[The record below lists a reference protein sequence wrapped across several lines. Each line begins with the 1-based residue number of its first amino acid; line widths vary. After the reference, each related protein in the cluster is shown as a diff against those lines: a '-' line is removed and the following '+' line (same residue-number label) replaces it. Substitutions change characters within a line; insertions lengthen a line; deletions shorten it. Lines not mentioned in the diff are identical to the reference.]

1 MGWVRG
7 ILMMR
12 GSSLGWIVG
21 AFSRDQYGTLREPA
35 LRMTIRGRILIGFLI
50 MSVITAA
57 VGAYAT
63 MGVRN
68 AGLLVDK
75 TFDES
80 LMSINYARAA
90 ATDFAAMRAA
100 FARRWIAIDPGMRAA
115 LDHDIEKLN
124 KSLSQDIAIAA
135 ERSQSFRAREA
146 AQNVEKAV
154 EEWNSAC
161 ERLLGSVKTDV
172 NWAALDRH
180 AAKVDDQIDLLVN
193 YTAGDGFLYRQSARA
208 AVARDVQLNIAS
220 IVLAL
225 LLSALVAG
233 ALARRIVGRVAVAS
247 RIAEQIA
254 AGKLDIVVPKGG
266 ADELGGLLAAMGA
279 MRDNIKS
286 MMEREVA
293 QRRSAQAR
301 LADALESSQE
311 GVVVVDA
318 NDSIALANAQAVD
331 LLGISSNMLKP
342 GTPLA
347 QLQPALEHAVAS
359 GQVLMRRDGEPQA
372 TSEALMLDG
381 RWLRVSRS
389 PTSDQG
395 FIVLCS
401 DVSHMK
407 AQERSLLERKMQL
420 EQVNVQLD
428 LALNNM
434 AHGLCMF
441 DSERRLIICN
451 DRYAKMYGLPAELA
465 KPGTPL
471 YAIMQ
476 YLIEKKTFAESGE
489 ETFAAINTRPKDG
502 YSQLVKSFTDGRL
515 VSISSQGTAD
525 GGWVAIH
532 EDITERQKAEAHIAH
547 LARHDQ
553 LTDLPNRAFL
563 REELEKRLRRLRHGE
578 KFAVL
583 WLDLDR
589 FKSVNDSLGHP
600 IGDKLLNAVATTLT
614 NCVNGDDFVARL
626 GGDEFAI
633 VQANVGRPEESG
645 VLASRIIERL
655 GTPYEIEG
663 QQLNIG
669 VSVGL
674 AIAPT
679 DGKNADQLLKN
690 ADLAMYRA
698 KADGRG
704 SYCFFESEMDARIQ
718 ARRALELELRSAL
731 AAGQLQLYY
740 QPLVSAKTGE
750 VRCFEALLRWF
761 HPRLG
766 AIPPGEFIPL
776 AEESGLIGPLGQWV
790 LRTACAEAAKW
801 PSRFRVAVNL
811 SPIQF
816 KNLNLVKS
824 ILGALAASGLPAS
837 RLELEITESVL
848 LEADSRTL
856 AILHELH
863 SLGIRIVMDD
873 FGTGFSSLNYL
884 RSFPFDKI
892 KIDQTF
898 VRDMS
903 KGRDSVAI
911 IKAIIDLGR
920 ALHIEVVAEGVE
932 TEQQLS
938 LLLAEGCTE
947 MQGHY
952 FSKPA
957 PIENFEKVLTERNGR
972 IELAA

>member
-1 MGWVRG
+1 
-7 ILMMR
+7 MMHGR
-12 GSSLGWIVG
+12 SVGWIG
-21 AFSRDQYGTLREPA
+21 GLFFRDQRGVLREPA
-35 LRMTIRGRILIGFLI
+35 LRMTIRGRILTAFLV

-100 FARRWIAIDPGMRAA
+100 FARRWIATDPGMRAA

-135 ERSQSFRAREA
+135 QRSQSGRARDA
-146 AQNVEKAV
+146 AENVEKSVA
-154 EEWNSAC
+154 EWNSVS
-161 ERLLGSVKTDV
+161 ERLLGSVKADL
-172 NWAALDRH
+172 NWATLDRY

-193 YTAGDGFLYRQSARA
+193 YTAGDGFLYRQSAHA

-247 RIAEQIA
+247 RVAEQIA
-254 AGKLDIVVPKGG
+254 AGKLDTVVPKGG
-266 ADELGGLLAAMGA
+266 ADELGGLLDAMGV
-279 MRDNIKS
+279 MRDNIRA

-331 LLGISSNMLKP
+331 LLAIPPELLKQ
-342 GTPLA
+342 GTPLS
-347 QLQPALEHAVAS
+347 QLQPALEHALAS
-359 GQVLMRRDGEPQA
+359 GQVLMRRDGELQA

-381 RWLRVSRS
+381 RWLRISRS

-401 DVSHMK
+401 DISRMK
-407 AQERSLLERKMQL
+407 AQERSLLERKVQL

-441 DSERRLIICN
+441 DPEKQLIICN
-451 DRYAKMYGLPAELA
+451 DRYAKMYGLPAELT

-476 YLIEKKTFAESGE
+476 YLIDKKTFAESAE
-489 ETFAAINTRPKDG
+489 ETYAALNTRPKGG
-502 YSQLVKSFTDGRL
+502 YAQLIKSFTDGRL
-515 VSISSQGTAD
+515 VSISYQGTAD

-547 LARHDQ
+547 LARHDH
-553 LTDLPNRAFL
+553 LTDLPNRVFF
-563 REELEKRLRRLRHGE
+563 REELEKNLRRLRHGE

-583 WLDLDR
+583 CLDLDR

-600 IGDKLLNAVATTLT
+600 IGDKLLNAVASTLT
-614 NCVNGDDFVARL
+614 NCIDDGDFVARL

-633 VQANVGRPEESG
+633 IQADVGRPEESG

-655 GTPYEIEG
+655 DAPYEIEG

-669 VSVGL
+669 VSIGL

-704 SYCFFESEMDARIQ
+704 SYCFFEAEMDARIQ
-718 ARRALELELRSAL
+718 ARRALEVELRNAL

-740 QPLVSAKTGE
+740 EPVVNAKTGE

-766 AIPPGEFIPL
+766 AIPPSEFIPL

-790 LRTACAEAAKW
+790 LRSACAEAAKW

-848 LEADSRTL
+848 LEADSRTR
-856 AILHELH
+856 AVLHELH

-898 VRDMS
+898 VRDMA

-911 IKAIIDLGR
+911 IKCIIDLGR

-932 TEQQLS
+932 TEVQLEI
-938 LLLAEGCTE
+938 LMAEGCTE
-947 MQGHY
+947 MQGYY
-952 FSKPA
+952 FSKAA
-957 PIENFEKVLTERNGR
+957 PIENFEKILTERNGR